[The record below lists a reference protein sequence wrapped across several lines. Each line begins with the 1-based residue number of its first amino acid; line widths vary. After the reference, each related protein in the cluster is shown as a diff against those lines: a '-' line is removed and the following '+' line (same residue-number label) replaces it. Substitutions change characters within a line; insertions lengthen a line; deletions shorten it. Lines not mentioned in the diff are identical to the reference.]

1 MNKPTTH
8 QTCSL
13 LLAFCDADHQHYK
26 QITSKKKNKDW
37 KLLKAQDVAC
47 RATFTLYC
55 LLKDGHIDIQA
66 LPAERQEQI
75 QRLFC
80 RVEEHSQMSDQS

>member
-1 MNKPTTH
+1 MTKPTDH
-8 QTCSL
+8 QTLTL
-13 LLAFCDADHQHYK
+13 LLAFCDADRKYYK
-26 QITSKKKNKDW
+26 EVKSKKKTKDW
-37 KLLKAQDVAC
+37 KVIKAQDVTC

-55 LLKDGHIDIQA
+55 LLKEGHIDLQA

-80 RVEEHSQMSDQS
+80 RAEEHYQMECKA